1 MDALIK
7 KLLKIRDVKKR
18 RSILDKKGLDNEE
31 IEEILEQVHLQIKGK
46 LKFPRANL
54 MKFSRDGLAQASS
67 KYLAE
72 YRTWKM
78 KSKLKEINNSL
89 DICCGIGGDTIA
101 MALRW
106 KVFAVDK
113 DENVINIA
121 KHNLKAYN
129 LENNVEFIQ
138 GDVVKLVDD
147 VEFIKKIKDVDCIFF
162 DPGRRSKEKRTVKIE
177 EYQPPLSFVEQL
189 QEISPNICVKISPG
203 ADLNRIKYDC
213 DIEVVSYKGE
223 VKEIMLWFG
232 GFKIDSNKSQIL
244 ATKLPEKITLVKAE
258 QKLDVKSSN
267 LKKYLYEPD
276 PAFIKA
282 YLIEDLANKFKLTLI
297 NDKIAY
303 LTGDES
309 IDTPL
314 LKKYLVKKVSN
325 IEYKEINYSLS
336 KLNIGKVDFKS
347 RGVNIDLRNIH
358 KKIHGNGRD
367 KGLVIFTKID
377 GKKQAIICAYHR

>member
-18 RSILDKKGLDNEE
+18 RAILDKKGLDNEE

-89 DICCGIGGDTIA
+89 DICCGIGGDTIP

-162 DPGRRSKEKRTVKIE
+162 DPGRRSKERRTVKIE
-177 EYQPPLSFVEQL
+177 EYQPPLSFVDQL
-189 QEISPNICVKISPG
+189 PKISPNICVKISPG

-223 VKEIMLWFG
+223 VKEALCYGW
-232 GFKIDSNKSQIL
+232 IDSIVKHIDDKSFAQRFTPRRPNSMLSQTNKERIHR
-244 ATKLPEKITLVKAE
+244 
-258 QKLDVKSSN
+258 
-267 LKKYLYEPD
+267 
-276 PAFIKA
+276 
-282 YLIEDLANKFKLTLI
+282 LIEKKKMTVKGLNAVKHVFTSKNSKCMIKDDILR
-297 NDKIAY
+297 
-303 LTGDES
+303 
-309 IDTPL
+309 L
-314 LKKYLVKKVSN
+314 LKKEKTTWENFQKFPESYKRIRIGWIEGARTRPELFKKRLGYFLKMTAKN
-325 IEYKEINYSLS
+325 
-336 KLNIGKVDFKS
+336 
-347 RGVNIDLRNIH
+347 
-358 KKIHGNGRD
+358 KKYGM
-367 KGLVIFTKID
+367 V
-377 GKKQAIICAYHR
+377 Q